1 MYQSQGAY
9 TSGSGYAYSGGNLT
23 LNTPLLTGAAGSVN
37 CITAGGDVRV
47 LAAVGAPAAQ
57 DTVQALGA
65 ELSLAGANVR
75 VDGVI
80 ALPSG
85 KLTLQGRDS
94 VLLADGSKLDLAG
107 RAIAF
112 NDVLRYSWGGD
123 LVLES
128 SQGGIRQEAGS
139 LIDLSAR
146 DNDAGNLRAVA
157 LAAADGEVA
166 LLGRILGGSSGR
178 YDAGG
183 TEVPYRA
190 GSVEV
195 RAQRLGAPGSLN
207 ADFEALNRRLNEGG
221 VTGARSFQVKQGS
234 LTLGDALRAN
244 DINLSIDGGSLTVV
258 GRVDASG
265 ERVGRIR
272 LAARDGLTL
281 ASSAVLDAH
290 GTVLRVDSYGRIIDA
305 PNRAVVE
312 LSSGQGLLTLAGGA
326 RIDLRHGTAAARGAA
341 AGQHDGAARG
351 TLDLM
356 APRIDAAGNAG
367 LNGAGAPGSA
377 ATYGDIAID
386 ARGPLTID
394 GAKAINLTAM
404 QRYDDARPGDPADRA
419 GGREYQIID
428 QAYLEAKHA
437 DSREFIRLALLNG
450 NLLDVKLAGLNNA
463 TYRDVFHLRPGVEI
477 VSRTADGDLVVQGD
491 LDLSRYRYAS
501 LNPRSPVTSAYGSG
515 EAGALILRAKGNL
528 DVYGSI
534 NDGFAPPPAS
544 PDDESG
550 WVLTPGAQP
559 FGGDVVL
566 PRGGVQLADGTEFPG
581 GKTLNYPLPLQA
593 TTLAAGTRLPVEAV
607 LDQPLSL
614 AAGTVL
620 SGDVRDAGGQLLY
633 AAGTVLEHALDL
645 PAQTRLGAGTLLTR
659 GTALKAFTWPANVAL
674 PNRYTT
680 QAYEPNVLLMAGT
693 ITLQQGAL
701 IPSQTKLV
709 FPEGT
714 DYVELRP
721 GTAADQRRNWA
732 LARMLPAGSQSW
744 SVQLTAGAD
753 LDAADRRQ
761 VLPGPGAGK
770 LTLADT
776 HYNATLVKGAGL
788 VWGPDGEAS
797 GFEPGKPVP
806 DDMLWLCD
814 VVEGLCLPPP
824 RWVWAK
830 DNWWGQPEG
839 SPVADADLGVC
850 EGFPDQCV
858 ENKQTTTVAT
868 HTQNFSVLRTGT
880 GDLDLVAGGDIS
892 LMSAYGVY
900 TAGTQSANV
909 APAYQLPRGRYGS
922 TVLGDAYASNY
933 EPFVAAGAGY
943 QAWYPEA
950 GGNFSLYAGGALR
963 GDVWGKTVAG
973 NYDGR
978 VIDPSVGIGN
988 WLWRQGSGSANG
1000 GDTPTAWWINFGSY
1014 APARPEFKDSTPVLV
1029 GFTGFGALGGGNVS
1043 VRTDGDAGNIESRGS
1058 IAYPRG
1064 QGLVVAVGGT
1074 GRVAADG
1081 SVVLTGGGD
1090 IDMRIGGALNPTQSA
1105 RGRVSSTGGGDAVLR
1120 RSRDRPAGRPDQPA
1134 RQRQADGRRGRR
1146 PGSAIRQQCFAA
1158 GCQGQP
1164 RLRSL
1169 HRHPGQRHGRPGAD
1183 PWRRGDPPGYARR
1196 SGGRRGQRSGPRGR
1210 AEQHAVPAARRHA
1223 DDGRRH
1229 HLVLALDRQ
1238 HRDHPV
1244 ERGRQPDA
1252 QPADVAQ
1259 RQGHGVA
1266 DRAQYLGVGRA
1277 LSLSVDPARDGLRW
1291 QYLCGGVGGL
1301 SEHGRHRPAVFVDVG
1316 AGRARA
1322 AGIAGGR
1329 LDLRG
1334 RLRHQSLG
1342 RRSRQ
1347 RGQCPHARLCRL
1359 CLAGQPG
1366 ACPEQPGLDRRP
1378 PGARSAFPAVLFRH
1392 ADRKRGRLGRGDPA
1406 VCPRW
1411 RHRRVAQR

>member
-1 MYQSQGAY
+1 M
-9 TSGSGYAYSGGNLT
+9 
-23 LNTPLLTGAAGSVN
+23 
-37 CITAGGDVRV
+37 

-157 LAAADGEVA
+157 LAAADGQVA
-166 LLGRILGGSSGR
+166 LLGRILGSSSGR

-195 RAQRLGAPGSLN
+195 RAQRLGAPGNLN

-312 LSSGQGLLTLAGGA
+312 LGPGQGVLTLAGGA
-326 RIDLRHGTAAARGAA
+326 RIDLRHGTAARAAPPPDSTMARR
-341 AGQHDGAARG
+341 AARWISWRRASTPRAMPG
-351 TLDLM
+351 T
-356 APRIDAAGNAG
+356 
-367 LNGAGAPGSA
+367 NGDGAPGSA

-450 NLLDVKLAGLNNA
+450 NLLDGKLAGLNNA

-501 LNPRSPVTSAYGSG
+501 LNPRSQMTSAYGSG

-581 GKTLNYPLPLQA
+581 GKT
-593 TTLAAGTRLPVEAV
+593 
-607 LDQPLSL
+607 
-614 AAGTVL
+614 
-620 SGDVRDAGGQLLY
+620 
-633 AAGTVLEHALDL
+633 
-645 PAQTRLGAGTLLTR
+645 
-659 GTALKAFTWPANVAL
+659 FTPC
-674 PNRYTT
+674 RC
-680 QAYEPNVLLMAGT
+680 
-693 ITLQQGAL
+693 
-701 IPSQTKLV
+701 
-709 FPEGT
+709 
-714 DYVELRP
+714 R
-721 GTAADQRRNWA
+721 
-732 LARMLPAGSQSW
+732 
-744 SVQLTAGAD
+744 
-753 LDAADRRQ
+753 
-761 VLPGPGAGK
+761 
-770 LTLADT
+770 
-776 HYNATLVKGAGL
+776 
-788 VWGPDGEAS
+788 
-797 GFEPGKPVP
+797 
-806 DDMLWLCD
+806 
-814 VVEGLCLPPP
+814 PP
-824 RWVWAK
+824 RWRPAPGCPGKRCWTSRCRWPPAR
-830 DNWWGQPEG
+830 
-839 SPVADADLGVC
+839 C
-850 EGFPDQCV
+850 CR
-858 ENKQTTTVAT
+858 AT
-868 HTQNFSVLRTGT
+868 CAT
-880 GDLDLVAGGDIS
+880 
-892 LMSAYGVY
+892 
-900 TAGTQSANV
+900 
-909 APAYQLPRGRYGS
+909 P
-922 TVLGDAYASNY
+922 
-933 EPFVAAGAGY
+933 
-943 QAWYPEA
+943 
-950 GGNFSLYAGGALR
+950 
-963 GDVWGKTVAG
+963 AG
-973 NYDGR
+973 NCC
-978 VIDPSVGIGN
+978 
-988 WLWRQGSGSANG
+988 
-1000 GDTPTAWWINFGSY
+1000 TPR
-1014 APARPEFKDSTPVLV
+1014 ARSWST
-1029 GFTGFGALGGGNVS
+1029 
-1043 VRTDGDAGNIESRGS
+1043 R
-1058 IAYPRG
+1058 
-1064 QGLVVAVGGT
+1064 
-1074 GRVAADG
+1074 
-1081 SVVLTGGGD
+1081 
-1090 IDMRIGGALNPTQSA
+1090 
-1105 RGRVSSTGGGDAVLR
+1105 STCR
-1120 RSRDRPAGRPDQPA
+1120 RRPA
-1134 RQRQADGRRGRR
+1134 
-1146 PGSAIRQQCFAA
+1146 
-1158 GCQGQP
+1158 
-1164 RLRSL
+1164 
-1169 HRHPGQRHGRPGAD
+1169 
-1183 PWRRGDPPGYARR
+1183 W
-1196 SGGRRGQRSGPRGR
+1196 
-1210 AEQHAVPAARRHA
+1210 
-1223 DDGRRH
+1223 
-1229 HLVLALDRQ
+1229 
-1238 HRDHPV
+1238 
-1244 ERGRQPDA
+1244 
-1252 QPADVAQ
+1252 
-1259 RQGHGVA
+1259 
-1266 DRAQYLGVGRA
+1266 
-1277 LSLSVDPARDGLRW
+1277 
-1291 QYLCGGVGGL
+1291 
-1301 SEHGRHRPAVFVDVG
+1301 
-1316 AGRARA
+1316 ARA
-1322 AGIAGGR
+1322 P
-1329 LDLRG
+1329 
-1334 RLRHQSLG
+1334 
-1342 RRSRQ
+1342 
-1347 RGQCPHARLCRL
+1347 C
-1359 CLAGQPG
+1359 
-1366 ACPEQPGLDRRP
+1366 
-1378 PGARSAFPAVLFRH
+1378 
-1392 ADRKRGRLGRGDPA
+1392 
-1406 VCPRW
+1406 
-1411 RHRRVAQR
+1411 